1 MGTEHPGLQ
10 GRALGFVWQPGF
22 QEGADVFSN
31 SSRSRAKTPRC
42 SAAVKCQTAGSAENV
57 VKIRAFLAF
66 HYC

>member
-31 SSRSRAKTPRC
+31 SSRSRAKTPPDVQLQ
-42 SAAVKCQTAGSAENV
+42 SNV
-57 VKIRAFLAF
+57 RRLVLLKMWLK
-66 HYC
+66 